1 MFKLLLW
8 YTCITVAIKVVV
20 VVVVVIVIFCT
31 VHIFPIVVLYLCH
44 IVNML
49 WSLLAEDNNKVSN
62 ISITNNYNSFK
73 ICEQINSICNC
84 KLLEISFNTIRVNDF
99 VN

>member
-1 MFKLLLW
+1 
-8 YTCITVAIKVVV
+8 
-20 VVVVVIVIFCT
+20 
-31 VHIFPIVVLYLCH
+31 
-44 IVNML
+44 ML